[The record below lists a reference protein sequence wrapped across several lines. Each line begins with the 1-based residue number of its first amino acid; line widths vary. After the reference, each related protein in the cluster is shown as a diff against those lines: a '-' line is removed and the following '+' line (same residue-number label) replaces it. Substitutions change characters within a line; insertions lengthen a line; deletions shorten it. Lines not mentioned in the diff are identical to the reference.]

1 MWFEMEEAVWTPV
14 ALVLSDGQFICEGM
28 GQADSS
34 RNCAVIWATVTGIIW
49 DGLENVISEV
59 E

>member
-1 MWFEMEEAVWTPV
+1 MLFEMEEAEWTPGV
-14 ALVLSDGQFICEGM
+14 LALSDGQCICEEM

-49 DGLENVISEV
+49 NGLENVISEV